1 MELLGEVAGSG
12 YRRPPALVRRSDGQV
27 LQLTPVLYAVL
38 AAIDGERD
46 PAGVA
51 LHLLERHQLD
61 VEPADVQHL
70 VDTKLRPLGLLCRP
84 DGSEPEV
91 RRSNPLLA
99 LRGRVAVASPART
112 QALAA
117 RFSGLFAAP
126 VVAVVLVAFAAMTGW
141 LLFEEGLAGPT
152 RAALYQPSLLLLVIG
167 LTIASAGFHELGHA
181 AACHRGGA
189 VPGVMGAGLY
199 LIWPAFY
206 TDVSDSYRL
215 DRPGRL
221 RVDAGGLYFNA
232 VFTVGMFAVWA
243 VTGADALLLVVPLE
257 LLQMLRQLVPLVR
270 FDGYHL
276 LADLTGVPDLFA
288 RVKPTLLG
296 LLPTRWG
303 RPENRVLKPWA
314 RAVITLWVL
323 VVVPVLALSLVLMVI
338 AFPRVAATAWD
349 SLGVQTSAV
358 ASHWSEGRIARM
370 GLSAFSALAIAL
382 PLLSMSYLLLR
393 LARRTATRLWTATEG
408 SSPRRVGLVVL
419 AVAALLGLVSAW
431 WPDGQYEPIRAGE
444 RGTLVDGIRALRGEP
459 AARSLPSSDDRSDLV
474 EGTADSAASMEAR
487 VADDEAPGAGDRAV
501 RARHT
506 FTPPAPA
513 GAGGN
518 QALAVNYE
526 DGSRLAD
533 VSPSLVWETDGD
545 VRNRNQA
552 YSLASCTD
560 CSTLTVAFQVVLVVG
575 DADTVVPINEAVAVN
590 DLCLRCTT
598 HAVAVQTVLSL
609 PEMPDD
615 DTVGRLEAVWDRV
628 EALAAEGSSLTADA
642 AHARLTALEDE
653 LVEVLGPEVR
663 RLGSDH
669 DRDEAEDSPPPED
682 GAGTSTTI
690 AAESDAASGDS
701 PTTTG
706 VASTEPDAVETSSTM
721 ADATTTTTSAAPTSE
736 PGAAP

>member
-12 YRRPPALVRRSDGQV
+12 YRRPPALVRRGDGQV

-38 AAIDGERD
+38 AAIDDHRDAAGIAQRLLEGHHLAVD
-46 PAGVA
+46 PA
-51 LHLLERHQLD
+51 D
-61 VEPADVQHL
+61 IQHL

-117 RFSGLFAAP
+117 RLSGLFAAP
-126 VVAVVLVAFAAMTGW
+126 VVAVVLVAFVAMTGW
-141 LLFEEGLAGPT
+141 LLLEEGLAGPT
-152 RAALYQPSLLLLVIG
+152 RAALYQPSLLLVVIA
-167 LTIASAGFHELGHA
+167 LTVASAGFHELGHA

-232 VFTVGMFAVWA
+232 VFTVGMFTVWA
-243 VTGADALLLVVPLE
+243 VTGADALLLIVPLE

-288 RVKPTLLG
+288 RVRPTLLA

-303 RPENRVLKPWA
+303 RQENRVLRPWA

-358 ASHWSEGRIARM
+358 ASHWSEGRIARV
-370 GLSAFSALAIAL
+370 GLSAFSVLAIAL

-393 LARRTATRLWTATEG
+393 LARRTATRLWAATEG
-408 SSPRRVGLVVL
+408 SPPRRVGLVVL
-419 AVAALLGLVSAW
+419 AVVALLGLVSAW

-444 RGTLVDGIRALRGEP
+444 RGTLVDGVRALRREP
-459 AARSLPSSDDRSDLV
+459 TERPISAVSDRSSAVDQPVDSDHLL
-474 EGTADSAASMEAR
+474 EADGGGDDAPTAGERAA
-487 VADDEAPGAGDRAV
+487 

-513 GAGGN
+513 GADGN

-552 YSLASCTD
+552 YALASCTD
-560 CSTLTVAFQVVLVVG
+560 CSTLAVAFQVVLVVG
-575 DADTVVPINEAVAVN
+575 DADTVVPVNEAVAVN

-615 DTVGRLEAVWDRV
+615 ATVGRLEAVWDRV
-628 EALAAEGSSLTADA
+628 EALSGEGGRLTADA

-682 GAGTSTTI
+682 AVVTSTTTGSE
-690 AAESDAASGDS
+690 ADVSSGDS

-706 VASTEPDAVETSSTM
+706 VASTEPEPVETTSTTV
-721 ADATTTTTSAAPTSE
+721 DEGTTTTTVPPTSE
-736 PGAAP
+736 PGAVP